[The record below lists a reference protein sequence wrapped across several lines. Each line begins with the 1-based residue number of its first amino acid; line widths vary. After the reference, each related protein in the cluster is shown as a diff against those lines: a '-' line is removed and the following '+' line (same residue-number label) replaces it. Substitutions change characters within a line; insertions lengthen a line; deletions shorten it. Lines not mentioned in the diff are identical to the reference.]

1 MDSIASGAEADISR
15 GEFLGRRA
23 VFKVRRP
30 KGYRDPDLDRRIRS
44 QRTRAEARLLREARS
59 AGIRT
64 PVIYSVDLPKAEI
77 VMEDVGGETVKARL
91 HAHPEEADEICAKVG
106 STLARLHNARIS
118 HGDLTTSNIVMLPDG
133 RMCFID
139 FSMGTSLATT
149 EDMGT
154 DVRLLERAFSSAHP
168 GLEGAYQ
175 RIVDAY
181 RAEKNDAEAV
191 LGKVQEIKDRGRYT

>member
-1 MDSIASGAEADISR
+1 MDSIASGAEADIFR

-30 KGYRDPDLDRRIRS
+30 KGYRDPDLDRRIRT

-77 VMEDVGGETVKARL
+77 IMEDVGGETIKARL

-118 HGDLTTSNIVMLPDG
+118 HGDLTTSNMVMPPDG

-154 DVRLLERAFSSAHP
+154 DVRLLERALSSAHP